1 MLPSSP
7 SSSAILCLPFP
18 TSVPNKVD
26 GVQDVET
33 LRSRM
38 WSSDMIYCEGGTG
51 AAILNHILIPN
62 QKCYFSLI
70 FISII
75 RSFIRF
81 FFVFIIFLFIPLLS
95 PVWPHKFSLC
105 ALSLPD
111 FLLGWKL
118 TSLLRPLLW
127 IGAWLI
133 WGIDAEFSSRRANTL
148 QRWLFFK
155 DLVCFCSSERRN
167 DHSAGTKWGEIGTI
181 LWPD

>member
-38 WSSDMIYCEGGTG
+38 WPSDMIYCEGGTG

-62 QKCYFSLI
+62 QKCYLSLI

-75 RSFIRF
+75 RSFICAS
-81 FFVFIIFLFIPLLS
+81 LHPLLLCLHHFS
-95 PVWPHKFSLC
+95 FHPPPPPSLASMNSAFVLSLC
-105 ALSLPD
+105 
-111 FLLGWKL
+111 L
-118 TSLLRPLLW
+118 TS
-127 IGAWLI
+127 
-133 WGIDAEFSSRRANTL
+133 
-148 QRWLFFK
+148 
-155 DLVCFCSSERRN
+155 C
-167 DHSAGTKWGEIGTI
+167 SAGNSR
-181 LWPD
+181 PDCVLSCGLVPY